1 MRYKDKVRRARV
13 YADRIKKKQEIYE
26 IKHQFDRK
34 KKRLEFGKTM
44 LVFVLVNIGI
54 VEAYSMWVM
63 YALGD
68 LSALPTLITCIV
80 GDCIALLSYFIK
92 STFENRAGGITFEAM
107 MNSFKIRREDEMSQ
121 EDIDQSVG

>member
-1 MRYKDKVRRARV
+1 VRYKDKVRRARV
-13 YADRIKKKQEIYE
+13 YADRVKKKQEIYE
-26 IKHQFDRK
+26 IKHQFDQRK
-34 KKRLEFGKTM
+34 KKLEFGKIM
-44 LVFVLVNIGI
+44 LLFVLINIGI

-68 LSALPTLITCIV
+68 LSALPTLITCII
-80 GDCIALLSYFIK
+80 GDCISLSTYMIK

-121 EDIDQSVG
+121 EDIDEAVG